1 MRYITRTIKTVIAVV
16 KVYNTET
23 DNIEEMTLSLG
34 NVPENKVESEV
45 NRQLKKTE
53 YKFIKV
59 IGTTNDEAKY
69 KMSEADFIANA
80 EVVE

>member
-1 MRYITRTIKTVIAVV
+1 MRYITRTIKTVIAVC
-16 KVYNTET
+16 KVYNTTT
-23 DNIEEMTLSLG
+23 DDIEEVTLSLG
-34 NVPENKVESEV
+34 NIPDNKIESEASK
-45 NRQLKKTE
+45 QLKKTE

-59 IGTTNDEAKY
+59 VGATNDEAKY